1 MTYSALQC
9 RLHNKVSKNI
19 FGFVCSLRT
28 LLDCHAS
35 GPDLSALGILNISH
49 PTLMAP
55 PVLDEM
61 CAQIIV
67 WHDEQHLSA
76 QEITG
81 LVGCSVQTVYSI
93 LSYHRDY
100 NTLRDP
106 STRGL
111 HGANRSLNMGDMNFI
126 LSLIDAQPK
135 IYLDEIQ
142 DELLNRQDIFVS
154 ISTLS
159 RTLHWLS
166 MTCKDV
172 ASEAIERNELL
183 HATWQA
189 MYADILADY
198 CVWLDKAS
206 MDDHTNQRTMGWAEM
221 GRACICC
228 AAFVHGQ
235 QFSVLPALTCE
246 GMIALDIFEGSVN
259 KERFLTFLNEQVVRL
274 ASLLNCHQLHN

>member
-1 MTYSALQC
+1 M
-9 RLHNKVSKNI
+9 
-19 FGFVCSLRT
+19 
-28 LLDCHAS
+28 
-35 GPDLSALGILNISH
+35 LNISH

-55 PVLDEM
+55 LVSDEM
-61 CAQIIV
+61 HARIIV

-81 LVGCSVQTVYSI
+81 LVGCSVWTVYSI
-93 LSYHRDY
+93 LSYHHDY

-106 STRGL
+106 LTRGL
-111 HGANRSLNMGDMNFI
+111 HGTNHSLNMGDMNFI

-159 RTLHWLS
+159 RTLHQLS
-166 MTCKDV
+166 MTRKDI

-183 HATWQA
+183 CATWQA
-189 MYADILADY
+189 VYADILADY
-198 CVWLDKAS
+198 CVWLDEAS
-206 MDDHTNQRTMGWAEM
+206 VDDRTNQHTMGWAEM
-221 GRACICC
+221 GRACICH

-235 QFSVLPALTCE
+235 WFSVLPALTCE

-259 KERFLTFLNEQVVRL
+259 KEHFLTFLNKQVVRL